1 MTTDSQAGAP
11 APGFEFPGVFE
22 LAAMGACGAGL
33 EDEVPATLESLGL
46 TVLRDRMQVRPSS
59 KGNYVSVRVVF
70 VAASRADYDAAHTA
84 LRELPA
90 VKWML

>member
-1 MTTDSQAGAP
+1 MDTDAQPAAP

-22 LAAMGACGAGL
+22 LAAMGACDAGL
-33 EDEVPATLESLGL
+33 ENQVPATLEALGL

-70 VAASRADYDAAHTA
+70 VAGSRADYDAAHTA